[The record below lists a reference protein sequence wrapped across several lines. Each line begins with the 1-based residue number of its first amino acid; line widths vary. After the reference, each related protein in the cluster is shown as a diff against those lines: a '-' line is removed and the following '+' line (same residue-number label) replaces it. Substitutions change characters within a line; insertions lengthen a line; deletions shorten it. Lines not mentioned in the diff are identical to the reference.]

1 MTNYDVMKQALE
13 KIASVNAMDYEYQ
26 AWAREA
32 LANQPAQQ
40 YSATS
45 DHRLMDMPAQR
56 KPVSHTTGHCENHKQ
71 KGGCQLHNLQCGWPD
86 CDRKPLTDEQQ
97 IAEALRAH
105 GLTLVKTES
114 GYKVLKLGQITALDN
129 QPTPPPECQTDA
141 EKTAFAFGWWKA
153 LEHIRMKKS
162 NQYSDI
168 VSTGGMDPRK

>member
-1 MTNYDVMKQALE
+1 VTDYNVMKYTLE

-32 LANQPAQQ
+32 LDNQPAQQ
-40 YSATS
+40 EPLGFMNPGNILEMQQESLPYAYVYPVKSTGVSVAVYTS
-45 DHRLMDMPAQR
+45 P
-56 KPVSHTTGHCENHKQ
+56 PVQ
-71 KGGCQLHNLQCGWPD
+71 Q
-86 CDRKPLTDEQQ
+86 KPLTDERQ

-129 QPTPPPECQTDA
+129 QPTPPPECQTEA

-153 LEHIRMKKS
+153 LEHIRMKKTNQVS
-162 NQYSDI
+162 N
-168 VSTGGMDPRK
+168 GGMDPRK

>member
-13 KIASVNAMDYEYQ
+13 KIATVNAMDYEYQ

-40 YSATS
+40 E
-45 DHRLMDMPAQR
+45 PAAY
-56 KPVSHTTGHCENHKQ
+56 TTGHCENHKQ

-153 LEHIRMKKS
+153 LEHIRMKKTS
-162 NQYSDI
+162 QYSDI
-168 VSTGGMDPRK
+168 VSTGGMDPRN

>member
-1 MTNYDVMKQALE
+1 MTDYNVMKYTLE
-13 KIASVNAMDYEYQ
+13 KIATVNAMDYEYQ

-32 LANQPAQQ
+32 LAQQ
-40 YSATS
+40 SV
-45 DHRLMDMPAQR
+45 Q
-56 KPVSHTTGHCENHKQ
+56 Q
-71 KGGCQLHNLQCGWPD
+71 
-86 CDRKPLTDEQQ
+86 KPLTDEQQ

-129 QPTPPPECQTDA
+129 QPTPPSECQTDA

-153 LEHIRMKKS
+153 LEHIRMKKT

-168 VSTGGMDPRK
+168 VSDGGMDPRK

>member
-1 MTNYDVMKQALE
+1 MTDYNVMKYTLE
-13 KIASVNAMDYEYQ
+13 KIATVNAMDYEYQ
-26 AWAREA
+26 AWARWA
-32 LANQPAQQ
+32 LAQQSVQQ

-45 DHRLMDMPAQR
+45 DHRLMDMPAQQE
-56 KPVSHTTGHCENHKQ
+56 PAAYTTGHCENHKQ

-114 GYKVLKLGQITALDN
+114 GYKVLKLGQITALAN
-129 QPTPPPECQTDA
+129 QPPECQTEA

-153 LEHIRMKKS
+153 LEHIRMNKTG
-162 NQYSDI
+162 QYSDI
-168 VSTGGMDPRK
+168 VSDGGMDPRN